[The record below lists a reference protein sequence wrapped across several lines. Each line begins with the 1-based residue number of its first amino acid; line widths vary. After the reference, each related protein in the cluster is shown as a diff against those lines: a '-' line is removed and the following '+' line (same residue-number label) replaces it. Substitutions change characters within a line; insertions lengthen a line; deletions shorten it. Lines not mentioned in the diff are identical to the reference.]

1 MCCLVYYQYPHHPLS
16 ALWLLYHVFISFS
29 FSCVYRIRQR
39 DLKGSY
45 ALCLLHEGQVMHYRI
60 DKDRTGKL
68 SIPDGKKFDT
78 LWQVNTIIDIF
89 LVVFI
94 FHDLFKYFLI
104 ILNLSRF
111 NLLMVLCLC
120 SILFA
125 NVIPLHNDLN
135 AISKPC
141 PYYKEYTVYPV
152 EKYQL
157 PLFYF
162 IIIFVWK

>member
-1 MCCLVYYQYPHHPLS
+1 
-16 ALWLLYHVFISFS
+16 
-29 FSCVYRIRQR
+29 
-39 DLKGSY
+39 
-45 ALCLLHEGQVMHYRI
+45 MHYRI
-60 DKDRTGKL
+60 DRDTTGKL

-78 LWQVNTIIDIF
+78 LWQVNTIIVIF

-94 FHDLFKYFLI
+94 FHDLFQDFLI

-125 NVIPLHNDLN
+125 NVIPLHNYLN

-157 PLFYF
+157 PLFYYYLCLEINHLLF
-162 IIIFVWK
+162 SMECPAKEVYRLQMNWSLITMMDSIAL

>member
-1 MCCLVYYQYPHHPLS
+1 MLCVYYMKDKS
-16 ALWLLYHVFISFS
+16 CIIALT
-29 FSCVYRIRQR
+29 
-39 DLKGSY
+39 
-45 ALCLLHEGQVMHYRI
+45 
-60 DKDRTGKL
+60 RTGLGSSL
-68 SIPDGKKFDT
+68 SQMARSLTPCGRLT
-78 LWQVNTIIDIF
+78 QLLTYF
-89 LVVFI
+89 LFFFI